1 MKVFSP
7 EISQQNFCQDWID
20 CIDERLLLK
29 RAIFSANEKSM
40 RKKFERILL
49 TYAKVTVI
57 EIQRLNNLIT
67 LILHYYEFNCC
78 SKELSY

>member
-1 MKVFSP
+1 
-7 EISQQNFCQDWID
+7 
-20 CIDERLLLK
+20 
-29 RAIFSANEKSM
+29 M

-67 LILHYYEFNCC
+67 LILHYYEFNCRLLF
-78 SKELSY
+78 KGTKLKIQ